1 MAGST
6 SQDPLTP
13 PTHSTPEHTISVTP
27 KIRLCLKRK
36 DNHYVPLVAVDQLPS
51 WIKLK
56 GVPMSLIGQDVLD
69 LRMTNCG
76 DYPRTNDDYYE
87 VKLNGILAKLQPC
100 NVFEGYEAGE
110 SSNLQNSP
118 TTNGKVFMVPDK
130 NGEEWKTDS
139 HSMGKEK
146 AHIKGGQVISFSP
159 GPSIIPNLKQAK
171 VPDLKMYPRVPV
183 IKQGTSGTIGRK
195 IYCSYWLRT
204 GNCNFEQQGCKFRHE
219 IPSDEGTRNMIG
231 FRDCPDWWSVP
242 PTQPKPANAFQ
253 VDRVH
258 QATWRRGMAQ
268 DDQRELPASLT
279 HGHRR
284 ASSSIAAPVPHSDH
298 VQRPSIIQAPVMTP
312 TNTNGRASDARAPN
326 PHKLQAAQQAALFL
340 PQQQYLPSSTA
351 SMTQNRHQ
359 MQLNTFD
366 GASGNTSIQPITPT
380 HQRTSR
386 SQPSTN
392 ELFSNAKVVS
402 TIERR
407 SEPATQPPISRPV
420 FQDLGT
426 YLKEKDTTK
435 PIRYTP
441 NQTTTETTSQASTPT
456 NSDTTT
462 STHTMKAN
470 GRAFSINGSVHS
482 TSHSGS
488 PVTSDPRKVASDIG
502 ATSSLS
508 SLMDG
513 SIASP
518 PVMHHRLFVRPGSP
532 QYKPNPIAPGSSK
545 PRQRSRGKGRNC
557 GAGKAGQ
564 SGKAPKAQVQAAQEE
579 NLLSL

>member
-1 MAGST
+1 MASPT

-13 PTHSTPEHTISVTP
+13 PTPNTPEHMISVTP
-27 KIRLCLKRK
+27 KLRLCLKRK
-36 DNHYVPLVAVDQLPS
+36 DDHYVPLVAVDELPS

-56 GVPMSLIGQDVLD
+56 GVPMSLHSEEAHNLG
-69 LRMTNCG
+69 MTNCG
-76 DYPRTNDDYYE
+76 HHPRTNDDYYQVE
-87 VKLNGILAKLQPC
+87 LNGILAKLQPC

-110 SSNLQNSP
+110 SSNSQNSP
-118 TTNGKVFMVPDK
+118 TTNGKVFMAPNK
-130 NGEEWKTDS
+130 SGNEWKTDS
-139 HSMGKEK
+139 HLMGKEK
-146 AHIKGGQVISFSP
+146 ANIKGSQVTSFNP

-171 VPDLKMYPRVPV
+171 VADLKMYPRVPV
-183 IKQGTSGTIGRK
+183 IKQGTSGTLGRK

-219 IPSDEGTRNMIG
+219 IPSDEETRNMIG

-258 QATWRRGMAQ
+258 QATWRRGMTQ

-279 HGHRR
+279 HGHHR
-284 ASSSIAAPVPHSDH
+284 ASSKISAPVPHSDL

-312 TNTNGRASDARAPN
+312 TNTNSRASDARAPN

-340 PQQQYLPSSTA
+340 PQQQSLPYPAA
-351 SMTQNRHQ
+351 SMTRNHGQ

-380 HQRTSR
+380 RQKISKCV
-386 SQPSTN
+386 PSIN

-402 TIERR
+402 MIERR
-407 SEPATQPPISRPV
+407 PEPAPQPPISRPV
-420 FQDLGT
+420 FQDS
-426 YLKEKDTTK
+426 KDTTT
-435 PIRYTP
+435 PIKYTP

-470 GRAFSINGSVHS
+470 GRAFSINGSVPS
-482 TSHSGS
+482 TSQNSPAGNSG
-488 PVTSDPRKVASDIG
+488 PKKAASDTG
-502 ATSSLS
+502 ATGSLS

-513 SIASP
+513 SIP
-518 PVMHHRLFVRPGSP
+518 CPQTVHRRLFVRPGSP
-532 QYKPNPIAPGSSK
+532 QYKTNPIAPGPSK
-545 PRQRSRGKGRNC
+545 PRQRSRGKGRGF